1 VSRLPEAVL
10 SRENFLFSILQD
22 AVFQASLVAD
32 RAREAE
38 LRKIAE
44 ERERIEKG
52 AAAQAERK
60 RQEKAAWE
68 VSGLGEVC
76 LGGNVSSGCSVI
88 RDAKI
93 ERSVAS

>member
-1 VSRLPEAVL
+1 M
-10 SRENFLFSILQD
+10 ILQD
-22 AVFQASLVAD
+22 AAFQASLAAD

-68 VSGLGEVC
+68 VSELLRGLFGSIPQVGV
-76 LGGNVSSGCSVI
+76 LLHGML
-88 RDAKI
+88 RL
-93 ERSVAS
+93 